1 MGTNFFSNKKEK
13 LFLTIVCCAWW
24 YIWSMLYISVLQS
37 TSIKPLQAVV
47 DGLISN
53 TILALCCVLI
63 INNMRYYLPKQEK
76 YWYVLVITTALSGL
90 WLLLSRLCLWSI
102 FKNDAS
108 YIDSLW
114 NTSSVRFAYSFL
126 MLGSITMLSLLWY
139 SQREQK
145 AETSRR
151 EDTEKLAKDAELNKL
166 RQQLQ
171 PHFLFNSLNSISALT
186 GSQPEKARHMIQQ
199 LSEFLRGT
207 LKNEEQQWTS
217 FEEELKHLQ
226 LYLDIEKVR
235 FGHRLQ
241 TSVHVEE
248 EVLQMK
254 IPAMLLQPLVENAIK
269 FGLYDTLGEVNIVI
283 AAKKNSNLLEVT
295 IENPFDVETATSMKG
310 TGFGIASTRRRLY
323 LLFARQDLLQ
333 VKQHEKKYTTIIS
346 VPQLINDD
354 SSNN

>member
-1 MGTNFFSNKKEK
+1 LATNFFSNKKEK

-24 YIWSMLYISVLQS
+24 YIWSMLYISVLQD
-37 TSIKPLQAVV
+37 TGIKPLQAVA

-76 YWYVLVITTALSGL
+76 YWYVLVISTALSAL
-90 WLLLSRLCLWSI
+90 WLLLARLCLWSI
-102 FKNDAS
+102 FKSDAG
-108 YIDSLW
+108 YIDWLW
-114 NTSSVRFAYSFL
+114 HTASIRFAYSFL
-126 MLGSITMLSLLWY
+126 MLSSITMLSLLWY

-145 AETSRR
+145 EETNRR
-151 EDTEKLAKDAELNKL
+151 ADTERLAKDAELNKL

-199 LSEFLRGT
+199 LSAFLRGT

-235 FGHRLQ
+235 FGHRLH
-241 TSVHVEE
+241 TSVHAGED
-248 EVLQMK
+248 VLQMK

-269 FGLYDTLGEVNIVI
+269 FGLYDTLGEVDIVI
-283 AAKKNSNLLEVT
+283 AAKNNNDLLEVT
-295 IENPFDVETATSMKG
+295 IENPFDEETATSMKG

-323 LLFARQDLLQ
+323 LLFARHDLLQ
-333 VKQHEKKYTTIIS
+333 IKQHNKKYTTIIS
-346 VPQLINDD
+346 IPQLINDD
-354 SSNN
+354 SPNN

>member
-1 MGTNFFSNKKEK
+1 LATNFFSNKKEK
-13 LFLTIVCCAWW
+13 LFLTIVCCVWW
-24 YIWSMLYISVLQS
+24 YIWSMLYISVLQD
-37 TSIKPLQAVV
+37 TGIKPLQAVA

-53 TILALCCVLI
+53 AILALCCALI

-76 YWYVLVITTALSGL
+76 YWYVLFISVALSAL
-90 WLLLSRLCLWSI
+90 WLLLARLCLWSI

-108 YIDSLW
+108 YIDW
-114 NTSSVRFAYSFL
+114 VWHTATVRFAYSFL
-126 MLGSITMLSLLWY
+126 MLSSITMLSLLWH

-145 AETSRR
+145 EETNRR
-151 EDTEKLAKDAELNKL
+151 ADTEKLAKDAELNKL

-199 LSEFLRGT
+199 LSQFLRGT
-207 LKNEEQQWTS
+207 LKNEERQWTS

-241 TSVHVEE
+241 TSVQAEND
-248 EVLQMK
+248 VLKMK

-283 AAKKNSNLLEVT
+283 IAKNNNDLLEVT
-295 IENPFDVETATSMKG
+295 IENPFDEETATSMKG
-310 TGFGIASTRRRLY
+310 TGFGIASIRRRLY
-323 LLFARQDLLQ
+323 LLFARHDLLQ
-333 VKQHEKKYTTIIS
+333 VKQHDKKYTTIIS
-346 VPQLINDD
+346 VPQLINND

>member
-1 MGTNFFSNKKEK
+1 LGTNFFSSKKEK
-13 LFLTIVCCAWW
+13 LFLTIVCCVWW
-24 YIWSMLYISVLQS
+24 YIWSTLYITVLQD
-37 TSIKPLQAVV
+37 TAIQPLQAVV

-53 TILALCCVLI
+53 VILALCCVLI

-76 YWYVLVITTALSGL
+76 YWYVLVITTALSTL
-90 WLLLSRLCLWSI
+90 WLLLARLCLWSI
-102 FKNDAS
+102 FKNDTH
-108 YIDSLW
+108 YIDWLW
-114 NTSSVRFAYSFL
+114 HTASVRFAYSFL
-126 MLGSITMLSLLWY
+126 MLSSITMLSLLWY

-145 AETSRR
+145 EEANRR
-151 EDTEKLAKDAELNKL
+151 ADTEKLAKDAELNKL

-199 LSEFLRGT
+199 LSDFLRGT

-241 TSVHVEE
+241 TNVYAEDD
-248 EVLQMK
+248 VLQMK

-283 AAKKNSNLLEVT
+283 EAKNNNDLLEVT
-295 IENPFDVETATSMKG
+295 IQNPFDEETATSIKG

-323 LLFARQDLLQ
+323 LLFARHDLLQ
-333 VKQHEKKYTTIIS
+333 VKQHDRKYTTIIS